1 MADQKKIYVVLVE
14 DHSNEGEDGENFV
27 LGAYSNR
34 AAAEKAAIAE
44 MEEIVQWMYCE
55 HAYFKGSDSEE
66 SWGNWDELA
75 DTEKEREEAEETYS
89 REGISE
95 LIRKAG
101 GQVRIESDCGLY
113 YEITITEEE
122 LKEA

>member
-1 MADQKKIYVVLVE
+1 MADNKKIYVVLVE
-14 DHSNEGEDGENFV
+14 DHSNEGEQGENFV

-55 HAYFKGSDSEE
+55 HADLSSSDSEE
-66 SWGNWDELA
+66 CWGNWDDLPE
-75 DTEKEREEAEETYS
+75 TEAEKKEQDMTYS
-89 REGISE
+89 KEGVIE

-101 GQVRIESDCGLY
+101 GQGRIESDCGPY